1 MEAVRQLK
9 RTAKF
14 VVRAASKG
22 WSSADRIAEDLRSLG
37 VREGATLL
45 VHSSLSSLG
54 FVVGGGASVI
64 RALRAVIGPD
74 GTLVLPTHSWERAG
88 SGDFTFDLLQTPSC
102 VGAISEAFRT
112 MPGVTRSL
120 HPTHS
125 VAAIGP
131 RAKAM
136 TEGHELASTPCG
148 EGTPYAK
155 IIADGGQILFLG
167 ATLDQNTMFHTL
179 EAFAAVPYLMR
190 GDSEVFAVTDANG
203 RSCEVPFRRHAR
215 GPDRR
220 FAATTDLLAQ
230 NGILRRGKVAASTS
244 LLVEAA
250 PMAELM
256 HDLLRKDPNY
266 LVA

>member
-1 MEAVRQLK
+1 MAAVRQLK

-37 VREGATLL
+37 VREGTTLL

-54 FVVGGGASVI
+54 FVVGGAPSVI
-64 RALRAVIGPD
+64 RALRAALGPE
-74 GTLVLPTHSWERAG
+74 GTL
-88 SGDFTFDLLQTPSC
+88 DLLQTPSC

-125 VAAIGP
+125 VAATGP
-131 RAKAM
+131 RSKAI

-155 IIADGGQILFLG
+155 IIAAGGQILFLG

-190 GDSEVFAVTDANG
+190 GDSEVFAVTGADG
-203 RSCEVPFRRHAR
+203 RSREVPFRRHAR

-256 HDLLRKDPNY
+256 RDLLRQDPNY

>member
-1 MEAVRQLK
+1 MEAVRHLK

-22 WSSADRIAEDLRSLG
+22 WRSADRITEDLRTLG
-37 VREGATLL
+37 VREGGVLL

-54 FVVGGGASVI
+54 FVVGGAPSVI
-64 RALRAVIGPD
+64 KALRAAIGPE
-74 GTLVLPTHSWERAG
+74 GTLVLPTHSWERSG
-88 SGDFTFDLLQTPSC
+88 RGDFTFDILRTPSC
-102 VGAISEAFRT
+102 VGAISETFRT
-112 MPGVTRSL
+112 MPGVMRSL

-125 VAAIGP
+125 VAAAGP
-131 RAKAM
+131 RSREL
-136 TEGHELASTPCG
+136 TGGHELALTPCG

-155 IIADGGQILFLG
+155 VIDARGQILFLG

-179 EAFAAVPYLMR
+179 EAFADVPYLMR
-190 GDSEVFAVTDANG
+190 GDSEVFRVTDTDR
-203 RSCEVPFRRHAR
+203 RSREMPFRRHAR

-220 FAATTDLLAQ
+220 FAATAGLLAEK
-230 NGILRRGKVAASTS
+230 GILRQGSVAASTS

-250 PMAELM
+250 PLAELM
-256 HDLLRKDPNY
+256 RKLLREDPNY